1 MKIASP
7 ESYTRTRINQS
18 LFKIR
23 KRCKLKNIPIDIDLD
38 YLVEIFP
45 NDYKCPISREKMSW
59 GVYDSSKE
67 DSPSIDRI
75 VPEKG
80 YVKGNVRWVSDICNT
95 LKSNRNIELL
105 EKLYFDLKR
114 LKKEKKIK

>member
-1 MKIASP
+1 
-7 ESYTRTRINQS
+7 
-18 LFKIR
+18 
-23 KRCKLKNIPIDIDLD
+23 
-38 YLVEIFP
+38 
-45 NDYKCPISREKMSW
+45 MSW

-114 LKKEKKIK
+114 LKKEN